1 METFTVEGMTCGHC
15 VSTVTKAVHDVDPAA
30 RVSADLA
37 TRKVDIES
45 EVGRDQLVSAI
56 EKAGYPVIE
65 RNIPTTQ
72 AE

>member
-1 METFTVEGMTCGHC
+1 METFTVQGMSCGHC
-15 VSTVTKAVHDVDPAA
+15 VSTVTKAVHDVDPVA

-45 EVGRDQLVSAI
+45 EVGRDQLATAI
-56 EKAGYPVIE
+56 EKAGYAVTK
-65 RNIPTTQ
+65 RDVPTAH